1 MTSIKI
7 PKQIKLQMLDDM
19 ISVVE
24 DRISEIGHTILPEQT
39 DILMDLGSSIGLK
52 GGPYSLKSTD
62 KMELIDDSVA
72 ELKQL
77 AVINDY
83 LSAMYDSTEELPDEA
98 DSLKGDD
105 GMNELAKFHKA

>member
-1 MTSIKI
+1 MTSIKV

-24 DRISEIGHTILPEQT
+24 DRISEIGHTILPKQT

-77 AVINDY
+77 AIINDY
-83 LSAMYDSTEELPDEA
+83 LSAMYDSTEELPDEVDA
-98 DSLKGDD
+98 ETNK
-105 GMNELAKFHKA
+105 